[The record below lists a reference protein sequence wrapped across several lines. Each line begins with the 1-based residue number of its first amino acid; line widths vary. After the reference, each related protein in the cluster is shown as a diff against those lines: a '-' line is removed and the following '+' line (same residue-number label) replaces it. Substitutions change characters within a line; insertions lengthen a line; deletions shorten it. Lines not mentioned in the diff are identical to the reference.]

1 MFLSSYAIQQCIYC
15 TYPSI
20 PLAEINVIYA
30 LIVHGLVVYR
40 NICRKYEALLVS
52 WHSTVIK
59 DAINER
65 KARLGAHIL
74 LVLNQSHQHHCTIT
88 NQYKLWKSTVKLWWK
103 WIECT
108 ENWGRKTQGGE
119 QLLFFFFEMYLRY
132 HRCARIFNN
141 VNWKVHV
148 LIWIGRFDFLLD
160 CG

>member
-1 MFLSSYAIQQCIYC
+1 MWIHAVSESEKLLYDHELKTSSCMLDVLKRQITVVVNVLVWHQISAWLHRLENLLLYINKMFLSSYAMQQCIYC
-15 TYPSI
+15 THRSI

-65 KARLGAHIL
+65 KTRLGTHIP

-88 NQYKLWKSTVKLWWK
+88 KQYKL
-103 WIECT
+103 
-108 ENWGRKTQGGE
+108 
-119 QLLFFFFEMYLRY
+119 
-132 HRCARIFNN
+132 
-141 VNWKVHV
+141 
-148 LIWIGRFDFLLD
+148 
-160 CG
+160 

>member
-1 MFLSSYAIQQCIYC
+1 MFLSSYAMQQCIYC

-65 KARLGAHIL
+65 KTRLGTHIPEPSAPL
-74 LVLNQSHQHHCTIT
+74 HNHQTVQTLKVNSQALTKVDRVHR
-88 NQYKLWKSTVKLWWK
+88 KLSKKNSEW
-103 WIECT
+103 
-108 ENWGRKTQGGE
+108 
-119 QLLFFFFEMYLRY
+119 
-132 HRCARIFNN
+132 
-141 VNWKVHV
+141 
-148 LIWIGRFDFLLD
+148 
-160 CG
+160 